1 MAEKETIL
9 EELRKKEAGTD
20 RLPPNYQVVI
30 LVDVIAH

>member
-1 MAEKETIL
+1 MGEKETIL

-20 RLPPNYQVVI
+20 RLHQNYQVVI